1 MAKVAPTLNRNPL
14 AGPSFFFAHT
24 PRGGLNA
31 ATPPGVEDTRN
42 SQRTPSASPSASLY
56 FFLPLF
62 FSPPPP
68 SSSSSSLLLHF
79 FASYNHTY
87 NQWRQGE
94 TERGGGGRWIGG
106 GETISSRSSR
116 RLVSTVANSCHGQP
130 SATTGELLSAGG
142 GRGEDGGWGHPL
154 SFSLLFLFLCG
165 GNRDEWAS
173 WGEGGFRPAES
184 CAPCLCREL
193 RASGKNSI
201 PRLKG
206 MTRSSG
212 PYIQSPARQFSLPA
226 TRAPAR
232 ATNSSPPPSPSSST
246 QKYSRGAPFGF
257 LSNGGMIEMEGR
269 ASESID
275 RLIQF
280 NNDPANV
287 SKHSS
292 QTL

>member
-42 SQRTPSASPSASLY
+42 SQRTPSASLY

-87 NQWRQGE
+87 NRWRQGE
-94 TERGGGGRWIGG
+94 TERGGWEVDRG
-106 GETISSRSSR
+106 GERQFHR
-116 RLVSTVANSCHGQP
+116 ARLVGSSPPWRTVA
-130 SATTGELLSAGG
+130 TGNPPRPLENYCPRGG
-142 GRGEDGGWGHPL
+142 GEDGGWGHPL

-232 ATNSSPPPSPSSST
+232 ATNSSPPSSLLEHAKVLEGSPLWF
-246 QKYSRGAPFGF
+246 PFEWRDDRD
-257 LSNGGMIEMEGR
+257 GG
-269 ASESID
+269 ASERID
-275 RLIQF
+275 RQI
-280 NNDPANV
+280 D
-287 SKHSS
+287 SI
-292 QTL
+292 

>member
-1 MAKVAPTLNRNPL
+1 MDRGGERQFHRARLVGSSPPWRTVATGNPPRPL
-14 AGPSFFFAHT
+14 ENYC
-24 PRGGLNA
+24 PRGG
-31 ATPPGVEDTRN
+31 
-42 SQRTPSASPSASLY
+42 
-56 FFLPLF
+56 
-62 FSPPPP
+62 
-68 SSSSSSLLLHF
+68 
-79 FASYNHTY
+79 
-87 NQWRQGE
+87 
-94 TERGGGGRWIGG
+94 
-106 GETISSRSSR
+106 
-116 RLVSTVANSCHGQP
+116 
-130 SATTGELLSAGG
+130 
-142 GRGEDGGWGHPL
+142 GEDGGWGHPL

>member
-31 ATPPGVEDTRN
+31 ATPRCRRYAKFPTNPLR
-42 SQRTPSASPSASLY
+42 
-56 FFLPLF
+56 LPLF
-62 FSPPPP
+62 FSPAFFL
-68 SSSSSSLLLHF
+68 SSPALLLLLLLALAF
-79 FASYNHTY
+79 FCLLQPHVQPVEAG
-87 NQWRQGE
+87 RDGE
-94 TERGGGGRWIGG
+94 GGGGRWIGG

-142 GRGEDGGWGHPL
+142 GEDGGWGHPL

-232 ATNSSPPPSPSSST
+232 ATNSSPPSSLLEHAKVLGEQPPLVSF
-246 QKYSRGAPFGF
+246 R
-257 LSNGGMIEMEGR
+257 MEG
-269 ASESID
+269 
-275 RLIQF
+275 
-280 NNDPANV
+280 
-287 SKHSS
+287 
-292 QTL
+292 